1 MMKRTA
7 ALAMIVTAVS
17 ALAACDNSKSVAQV
31 SRNTGAEPLRDSAAQ
46 AQQKADARIA
56 SARGDVRDEQQR
68 DLADAAAIEE
78 QRLAD
83 AQAEGEYQ
91 VALARCEGL
100 SGATQKSCKDQAD
113 ADFGVAKAAAK
124 QGRASADPKP

>member
-31 SRNTGAEPLRDSAAQ
+31 SRNTGVAAGDSAAQ